1 MDEIAKQFL
10 QDALLEQL
18 PIGVILTDP
27 NGEMVFVNS
36 AAERIRKVQRDALIG
51 RNVLQCHRQSSR
63 DNVSRALDNILKKP
77 KNVYRRMVEDQKNE
91 QYYLNTYAGIADA
104 QGNALGMAVLTEDI
118 TEKRK
123 LELERS
129 KTYQMMQETANNLR
143 IQYHDLLTASLE
155 TIATILEKRDPYTCN
170 HSNHVCACS
179 LKLYEYRYGVGSDY
193 VTLKTAALLH
203 DIGKIGIPDA
213 ILHKPGKL
221 TPDEVRVI
229 RLHAVIAEDILKPLD
244 SGTAISGIVRHHHER
259 FDGSGYPDG
268 LAGSTIPLASRI
280 IAVAD
285 TYDAMRSDRPYR
297 AAVPMENCLK
307 EIRAAA
313 GTQLDPE
320 WVEIF
325 LELADTGSL

>member
-1 MDEIAKQFL
+1 MEDNAIRFL

-36 AAERIRKVQRDALIG
+36 AAERIRKVQRENLVG
-51 RNVLQCHRQSSR
+51 RNVLQCHRESVR

-77 KNVYRRMVEDQKNE
+77 KNVYRRMVDDSRND
-91 QYYLNTYAGIADA
+91 QYYLNTYAGVADA

-179 LKLYEYRYGVGSDY
+179 LKLYEYRFGVGSDY
-193 VTLKTAALLH
+193 ASLKTAALLH

-221 TPDEVRVI
+221 TSDEMRVI
-229 RLHAVIAEDILKPLD
+229 RMHAVIAEDILKPLD
-244 SGTAISGIVRHHHER
+244 SGIPISNIVRHHHER
-259 FDGSGYPDG
+259 YDGSGYPDG
-268 LAGSTIPLASRI
+268 LAGTSIPLASRI

-297 AAVPMENCLK
+297 AAVPLENCLK
-307 EIRAAA
+307 EIRVAA

>member
-1 MDEIAKQFL
+1 MDETAKQFL

-27 NGEMVFVNS
+27 NGEMVFVNT
-36 AAERIRKVQRDALIG
+36 AAERIRKVRRDALIG
-51 RNVLQCHRQSSR
+51 RNVLQCHRESSR

-91 QYYLNTYAGIADA
+91 QYYLNTYAGVADA

-129 KTYQMMQETANNLR
+129 NTYQMMQETANNLR
-143 IQYHDLLTASLE
+143 SQYHDLLTASLE

-170 HSNHVCACS
+170 HSDHVCACAR
-179 LKLYEYRYGVGSDY
+179 KLYEYLYGVGSDY
-193 VTLKTAALLH
+193 ATLKTAALLH

-268 LAGSTIPLASRI
+268 LSGSTIPLASRI